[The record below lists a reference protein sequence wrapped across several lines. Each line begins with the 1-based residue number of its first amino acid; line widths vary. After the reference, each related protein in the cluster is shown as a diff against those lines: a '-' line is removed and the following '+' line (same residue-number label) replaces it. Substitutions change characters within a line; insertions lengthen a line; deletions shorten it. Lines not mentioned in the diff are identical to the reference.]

1 MNMGIRKLLIATK
14 GFYLG
19 LFRVPSAEV
28 LALRELEEA
37 KRSLLE
43 MQTAKD
49 YSGRM
54 VEYNMDRIR
63 RLTIYLNKAMESK
76 AENKGEAQ

>member
-1 MNMGIRKLLIATK
+1 MSMTVRKLLIATK
-14 GFYLG
+14 RFYAG
-19 LFRVPSAEV
+19 MFHVPTAEI

-37 KRSLLE
+37 KRELLA

-63 RLTIYLNKAMESK
+63 RLTQYLNKAME
-76 AENKGEAQ
+76 NKGDLS

>member
-1 MNMGIRKLLIATK
+1 MSMTVRKLLIATK
-14 GFYLG
+14 SFYAG
-19 LFRVPSAEV
+19 LFRVPTAEI

-63 RLTIYLNKAMESK
+63 RLTLYLNKAMET
-76 AENKGEAQ
+76 KGETQ